1 MQEVIFSRVY
11 KIAMNNLGEHL
22 RELREAAGMSQRELA
37 KHLEIHHSNLG
48 HWERSGNLPG
58 ANLLLPL
65 ARLLGVTV
73 EELLTGEPSKKP
85 RGAAITGRAQ
95 TLFEQLSRLPRS
107 QQQRILATVEDML
120 AAQKM
125 KEAQAS

>member
-1 MQEVIFSRVY
+1 MQEVLFSRVY

-37 KHLEIHHSNLG
+37 KQLEIHHSNLG

-58 ANLLLPL
+58 SNLLLPL
-65 ARLLGVTV
+65 SKLLGVTV
-73 EELLTGEPSKKP
+73 EELLTGEAGKKP
-85 RGAAITGRAQ
+85 RGAAITGKAQ
-95 TLFEQLSRLPRS
+95 TLFEQLSKLPRN

-120 AAQKM
+120 VAQ
-125 KEAQAS
+125 EAKAS